1 MHETQQGVP
10 VSGVP
15 KYPYNGRS
23 RYAVHA
29 APSVAWVSQTLP
41 TDHNNSSP
49 RAVGPAPRRG
59 LKCQWMKPNA
69 LESNREEG
77 LDLVASLSQMLN
89 IWRKALGCERIV
101 RTPKFMYFPRKNISV
116 MYPS

>member
-1 MHETQQGVP
+1 
-10 VSGVP
+10 
-15 KYPYNGRS
+15 
-23 RYAVHA
+23 
-29 APSVAWVSQTLP
+29 
-41 TDHNNSSP
+41 
-49 RAVGPAPRRG
+49 
-59 LKCQWMKPNA
+59 MKPNA

-116 MYPS
+116 TGSNVLFPDTIKPASSSALTTRAVTTRKRAGSGPKIKKSSK